1 MSGCCGSPW
10 AADRPTS
17 GRFLALAGVSGP
29 GGCLWGT
36 AARFPVTLLGVGG
49 VLVENDF
56 LHSTGRVTPD
66 GELVQVVEV
75 PLLGGP
81 P

>member
-1 MSGCCGSPW
+1 MLWFALGAGPPHFW
-10 AADRPTS
+10 KVPGPT
-17 GRFLALAGVSGP
+17 GVSGP

-36 AARFPVTLLGVGG
+36 AARLAVLLVGVGG
-49 VLVENDF
+49 VLVDDDLF
-56 LHSTGRVTPD
+56 HGAGGVAPS

>member
-17 GRFLALAGVSGP
+17 GRFRALLGEWAGR
-29 GGCLWGT
+29 LHWGS
-36 AARFPVTLLGVGG
+36 AARLTSTLLGVGG
-49 VLVENDF
+49 VLVDDDL
-56 LHSTGRVTPD
+56 LHGTGGVTPG